1 MNVVK
6 KLFYKYFWKDLY
18 YETKWSLWGIFKYIN
33 ITRKMRPWDYIYIL
47 DMLQFQLTILKH
59 NIEDGNEVF
68 DNRYN
73 KLKDIQR
80 TIDLINNKLNH
91 NYIDRLPIK
100 PSWYNYDGKVLI
112 DRDHS
117 PEEIIMDSKIMDVAY
132 KLEEDEWNELWDTI
146 KKGNHYESGIDSWWD

>member
-47 DMLQFQLTILKH
+47 DMLQFQLTILKN
-59 NIEDGNEVF
+59 NIENGNEVF

-80 TIDLINNKLNH
+80 TIDLINNKLNQ

-146 KKGNHYESGIDSWWD
+146 KKGNHNESGIDSWWD

>member
-47 DMLQFQLTILKH
+47 DMLQFQLTILKN
-59 NIEDGNEVF
+59 NIENGNEVF

-73 KLKDIQR
+73 KIKDIQR
-80 TIDLINNKLNH
+80 TIDLINNKLNQ

-100 PSWYNYDGKVLI
+100 PSWYNYDGKI
-112 DRDHS
+112 QINRDHS
-117 PEEIIMDSKIMDVAY
+117 TEEIIMDSKIMDVAY

>member
-6 KLFYKYFWKDLY
+6 KLFYKYFWEDLY

-47 DMLQFQLTILKH
+47 DMLQFQLTILKN
-59 NIEDGNEVF
+59 NIENGNEVF
-68 DNRYN
+68 DN
-73 KLKDIQR
+73 KIKDIQR
-80 TIDLINNKLNH
+80 TIDLINNKLNQ

-100 PSWYNYDGKVLI
+100 PSWYNYDGKI
-112 DRDHS
+112 QINRDHS
-117 PEEIIMDSKIMDVAY
+117 TEEIIMDSKIMDVAY

-146 KKGNHYESGIDSWWD
+146 KKGNHNESGIDSWWD

>member
-100 PSWYNYDGKVLI
+100 PSWYKNGIEHSLN
-112 DRDHS
+112 RDHS
-117 PEEIIMDSKIMDVAY
+117 PEEIIMDSKIMDIAY

>member
-47 DMLQFQLTILKH
+47 DMLQFQLTILKN
-59 NIEDGNEVF
+59 NIENGNEVF

-80 TIDLINNKLNH
+80 TIDLINNKLNQ

-100 PSWYNYDGKVLI
+100 PSWYNYDGKI
-112 DRDHS
+112 QINRDHS
-117 PEEIIMDSKIMDVAY
+117 TEEIIMDSKIMDIAY

-146 KKGNHYESGIDSWWD
+146 KKGNHNESGIDSWWD